1 MVFEKQ
7 QGCEN
12 NTGYSWSVP
21 RLHHSLLLATEQ
33 SRVCTHLAGL
43 GQCRAGGPGN
53 CTIYPAWEQ
62 ALLPAA
68 IWDRHWC
75 LPAPAGPFHVVPA
88 SHSSP
93 RHRYAGAVRMCTA
106 SSPLRAFLA
115 FQDVVG
121 MRQSQDGCLRL
132 TEQPQHCLHHLSS
145 LPLDFPRGTQ
155 WDGDTKVPPP
165 KSLLKLHLQ
174 SLCPRSCLSGSGAP
188 PEQAVIVHNRK
199 PKGPLV
205 AP

>member
-33 SRVCTHLAGL
+33 SVHTPGRAWSVQSRRARQLHHLSCLGASTAACSNL
-43 GQCRAGGPGN
+43 GQALVSPCSCWTLPCGP
-53 CTIYPAWEQ
+53 CFSLLSQ
-62 ALLPAA
+62 AQICWGCEDVYSIEP
-68 IWDRHWC
+68 IKGF
-75 LPAPAGPFHVVPA
+75 P
-88 SHSSP
+88 
-93 RHRYAGAVRMCTA
+93 
-106 SSPLRAFLA
+106 A

-174 SLCPRSCLSGSGAP
+174 SLCPRSCLLAQGLL
-188 PEQAVIVHNRK
+188 QNK
-199 PKGPLV
+199 L
-205 AP
+205 

>member
-1 MVFEKQ
+1 MHTP
-7 QGCEN
+7 GRA
-12 NTGYSWSVP
+12 WSV
-21 RLHHSLLLATEQ
+21 Q
-33 SRVCTHLAGL
+33 SRRARQLHRLSCLGASTAACRNL
-43 GQCRAGGPGN
+43 GQ
-53 CTIYPAWEQ
+53 
-62 ALLPAA
+62 ALVS
-68 IWDRHWC
+68 
-75 LPAPAGPFHVVPA
+75 PAPAGPFHVVPA

-93 RHRYAGAVRMCTA
+93 RHRCAGALRMCTA
-106 SSPLRAFLA
+106 SSPARAFLA